1 MKQSHDATTT
11 FRWPLWHGA
20 ESNSAGRRYV
30 ENAEGSFT
38 SRLSTLVFEPFSF
51 LFAFFIIFFAFFIIF
66 FAFFISFFAFF
77 DLSFLAT
84 ASSRAALQAPAIY
97 HASRSS
103 SGSFAMLA
111 AIRLASSRVSRL
123 ADDRRPGSSSK

>member
-1 MKQSHDATTT
+1 MA
-11 FRWPLWHGA
+11 PLAWK
-20 ESNSAGRRYV
+20 ESNSAGRRYE
-30 ENAEGSFT
+30 ENGEGSDT

-84 ASSRAALQAPAIY
+84 ASSLAALQTPAIY
-97 HASRSS
+97 HVLRSS

-111 AIRLASSRVSRL
+111 AIRLASSLLSKF
-123 ADDRRPGSSSK
+123 AAERRPGSSAKWT